1 MTDRLVE
8 VLYFISTGLLPP
20 TLVVLLVFM
29 GATLIMLGGLLRE
42 IVERRWIARE
52 WRGFLDGLHDGK
64 IDGGGF
70 FDLRLNGYPA
80 VFQSQTAAVRNKPPV
95 IRKCLEDL
103 EMDITRRLSWLAF
116 ATRVGPMLGLVG
128 TLVPLGPALTGLA
141 AGDIQALSGNLVIA
155 FTTTVFGILVG
166 GFAYA
171 ASLVRRAWYEQDL
184 SDLEFIASLLPSVDA
199 ARRIARSETSHDQ
212 EQPLQRLDE
221 QDLGNG
227 NNTSLDGSGLL
238 IPRSEPRHA

>member
-8 VLYFISTGLLPP
+8 ILYFMSTGLLPP
-20 TLVVLLVFM
+20 TLLVLLVFM
-29 GATLIMLGGLLRE
+29 AATLIMLGGLLRE
-42 IVERRWIARE
+42 FFDRRRTATAWC
-52 WRGFLDGLHDGK
+52 GFLDGLRSGK
-64 IDGGGF
+64 VDAAEF

-80 VFQSQTAAVRNKPPV
+80 VFQSRTAAVRNKPPV

-141 AGDIQALSGNLVIA
+141 SGDVQALSGNLVIA
-155 FTTTVFGILVG
+155 FTATVFGILVG

-171 ASLVRRAWYEQDL
+171 ASLIRRAWYEQDL
-184 SDLEFIASLLPSVDA
+184 CDLEFIVSLQHSRDSVQGSESTEPARDHQ
-199 ARRIARSETSHDQ
+199 RRIDGQSH
-212 EQPLQRLDE
+212 
-221 QDLGNG
+221 GNG
-227 NNTSLDGSGLL
+227 DNTSLDAAALHV
-238 IPRSEPRHA
+238 PPSEHGHA